1 MKGEE
6 MNSSLQDLCDLIANQ
21 GAEYAHQHREL
32 FVEIVRESTNKEMA
46 KEKVDQTFK
55 IFAFLNWAYANG
67 IWSNLNN
74 TALRRDLMG
83 QSMKSIVLKTSYKL
97 SQDKSNEAVAF
108 LAAELDQEFRELALA
123 YNKRIKEL
131 SQEGVEP
138 DANTATLIGLEW
150 LQEILDLNDED
161 MNAIVPQ
168 FNNRVGNVTKI
179 EEIANQV
186 NRAASQR
193 KRGFFSKL
201 FGS

>member
-67 IWSNLNN
+67 IWSNLNK

-83 QSMKSIVLKTSYKL
+83 QSMKSIVLKTSYEL

-108 LAAELDQEFRELALA
+108 LAAELDQEFRELALT

-131 SQEGVEP
+131 SREGVEP

>member
-1 MKGEE
+1 

-21 GAEYAHQHREL
+21 GAQYAHQHREL

-46 KEKVDQTFK
+46 KEKIDQTFK

-83 QSMKSIVLKTSYKL
+83 QSMKSIVLKTSYEL

-131 SQEGVEP
+131 SREGGEP

-150 LQEILDLNDED
+150 LQAILDLNDED

-168 FNNRVGNVTKI
+168 FNNRVGNVAKI